1 MTQSPDPA
9 DSGPPPRD
17 ATPDPDLP
25 SSPPATPPPS
35 SSPPPPPSSP
45 PSSPA
50 GDPLASA
57 SETRWDTPPPASTT
71 ATPDPSATPPGTMP
85 PPPTASPEGYGYQS
99 APPAG
104 AYGYQQQ
111 AQQLSQQEE
120 RTWGMVAHL
129 SALIGIIIGVSFV
142 GPLIVML
149 VQGPKSRFVR
159 DQAVEALN
167 FNITVLIA
175 VIISSLLIFLLIGLI
190 LLPIVLIAW
199 LVFTIIGAVT
209 ANDGRPY
216 RYPIN
221 IRMVK

>member
-17 ATPDPDLP
+17 TTPDPDLP

-35 SSPPPPPSSP
+35 SSPPPSSP
-45 PSSPA
+45 SD
-50 GDPLASA
+50 DPLGSA
-57 SETRWDTPPPASTT
+57 SEPRRDAPPPSSTT
-71 ATPDPSATPPGTMP
+71 ATPDPSAPPPGTMP

-159 DQAVEALN
+159 EQAVEALN

-175 VIISSLLIFLLIGLI
+175 VIISGLLIFLIIGLI

>member
-1 MTQSPDPA
+1 MTQPQDPA
-9 DSGPPPRD
+9 EPGP
-17 ATPDPDLP
+17 ASNTPDAARDPLGTP
-25 SSPPATPPPS
+25 NPTTSSPGGATADPGPTPTPPPS
-35 SSPPPPPSSP
+35 PPPGAMPPPPS
-45 PSSPA
+45 
-50 GDPLASA
+50 
-57 SETRWDTPPPASTT
+57 T
-71 ATPDPSATPPGTMP
+71 
-85 PPPTASPEGYGYQS
+85 SPEGYGYQS
-99 APPAG
+99 APPPQ
-104 AYGYQQQ
+104 AYGYQQR

-120 RTWGMVAHL
+120 RTWGMLAHL
-129 SALIGIIIGVSFV
+129 SALIGLIIGVSFV
-142 GPLIVML
+142 GPLVVML

-175 VIISSLLIFLLIGLI
+175 IIVSAILILLVIGIV
-190 LLPIVLIAW
+190 LLPIVGIAW

>member
-1 MTQSPDPA
+1 MTQPPDPS
-9 DSGPPPRD
+9 DSGPPRGS
-17 ATPDPDLP
+17 TPDPDLP
-25 SSPPATPPPS
+25 PPAPQQPGPS
-35 SSPPPPPSSP
+35 GPTGDPGPTPPPPP
-45 PSSPA
+45 PA
-50 GDPLASA
+50 
-57 SETRWDTPPPASTT
+57 
-71 ATPDPSATPPGTMP
+71 GTMP

-99 APPAG
+99 APPPA
-104 AYGYQQQ
+104 AYGYQQR

-129 SALIGIIIGVSFV
+129 SALIGLIIGVSFV

-149 VQGPKSRFVR
+149 AQGPKSRFVR

-175 VIISSLLIFLLIGLI
+175 VIVSSLLIFIIIGLV
-190 LLPIVLIAW
+190 LLPVVLIAW

>member
-1 MTQSPDPA
+1 
-9 DSGPPPRD
+9 
-17 ATPDPDLP
+17 
-25 SSPPATPPPS
+25 
-35 SSPPPPPSSP
+35 
-45 PSSPA
+45 
-50 GDPLASA
+50 
-57 SETRWDTPPPASTT
+57 
-71 ATPDPSATPPGTMP
+71 MP

-104 AYGYQQQ
+104 AYGYQQR

-159 DQAVEALN
+159 EQAVEALN

-175 VIISSLLIFLLIGLI
+175 VIISSLLLLILI
-190 LLPIVLIAW
+190 GFVLLPIILIAW
-199 LVFTIIGAVT
+199 LIFTIIGAVT

>member
-1 MTQSPDPA
+1 MTQPQDPA
-9 DSGPPPRD
+9 ESGPPSRGN
-17 ATPDPDLP
+17 TPDPDLP
-25 SSPPATPPPS
+25 PSGSQESRPLEPPREPPVAPNPMTPPPGGATAD
-35 SSPPPPPSSP
+35 PGPPPS
-45 PSSPA
+45 A
-50 GDPLASA
+50 
-57 SETRWDTPPPASTT
+57 PPPGA
-71 ATPDPSATPPGTMP
+71 MP

-99 APPAG
+99 APPPQAH
-104 AYGYQQQ
+104 GYQQR

-129 SALIGIIIGVSFV
+129 SALIGLIIGVSFV
-142 GPLIVML
+142 GPLVVML
-149 VQGPKSRFVR
+149 AQGPKSRFVR

-175 VIISSLLIFLLIGLI
+175 ILISVLLIFVIIGFV
-190 LLPIVLIAW
+190 LLPIIGIAW
-199 LVFTIIGAVT
+199 LVFTIIGAIT

>member
-9 DSGPPPRD
+9 DSGPPPRG

-25 SSPPATPPPS
+25 SSPPPSPS
-35 SSPPPPPSSP
+35 SSPS
-45 PSSPA
+45 
-50 GDPLASA
+50 GDPRASA
-57 SETRWDTPPPASTT
+57 SEPRWDAPPPPTT
-71 ATPDPSATPPGTMP
+71 ATPDPSPPPPGAMP

-104 AYGYQQQ
+104 AYGYQQR

-159 DQAVEALN
+159 EQAVEALN

-175 VIISSLLIFLLIGLI
+175 VIISSLLLLILI
-190 LLPIVLIAW
+190 GFVLLPIILIAW
-199 LVFTIIGAVT
+199 LIFTIIGAVT

>member
-1 MTQSPDPA
+1 MTQPPDPA
-9 DSGPPPRD
+9 DSGPPRGS
-17 ATPDPDLP
+17 TPDPDLP
-25 SSPPATPPPS
+25 PPAPQESGPSAAVGDPLSSSPRAATPDPGPS
-35 SSPPPPPSSP
+35 TSPPPP
-45 PSSPA
+45 A
-50 GDPLASA
+50 GA
-57 SETRWDTPPPASTT
+57 
-71 ATPDPSATPPGTMP
+71 MP
-85 PPPTASPEGYGYQS
+85 PPPTASPESYGYQS
-99 APPAG
+99 APPPQ

-129 SALIGIIIGVSFV
+129 SALIGLIIGFSFV

-149 VQGPKSRFVR
+149 AQGPKSRFVR

-175 VIISSLLIFLLIGLI
+175 VIVSSLLILIVIGLVLLPVILIG
-190 LLPIVLIAW
+190 W

>member
-1 MTQSPDPA
+1 
-9 DSGPPPRD
+9 
-17 ATPDPDLP
+17 
-25 SSPPATPPPS
+25 
-35 SSPPPPPSSP
+35 
-45 PSSPA
+45 
-50 GDPLASA
+50 
-57 SETRWDTPPPASTT
+57 
-71 ATPDPSATPPGTMP
+71 
-85 PPPTASPEGYGYQS
+85 
-99 APPAG
+99 
-104 AYGYQQQ
+104 
-111 AQQLSQQEE
+111 
-120 RTWGMVAHL
+120 MVAHL
-129 SALIGIIIGVSFV
+129 SALIGLIITVSFV

-175 VIISSLLIFLLIGLI
+175 VVISVVLGIVTLGLLLI
-190 LLPIVLIAW
+190 LLPIILIVW

>member
-1 MTQSPDPA
+1 
-9 DSGPPPRD
+9 
-17 ATPDPDLP
+17 
-25 SSPPATPPPS
+25 
-35 SSPPPPPSSP
+35 
-45 PSSPA
+45 
-50 GDPLASA
+50 
-57 SETRWDTPPPASTT
+57 
-71 ATPDPSATPPGTMP
+71 
-85 PPPTASPEGYGYQS
+85 
-99 APPAG
+99 
-104 AYGYQQQ
+104 
-111 AQQLSQQEE
+111 
-120 RTWGMVAHL
+120 MVAHL

-159 DQAVEALN
+159 EQAVEALN

-175 VIISSLLIFLLIGLI
+175 VILSGLLIFLLIGLI